1 MGVPLPTLPT
11 QPISVYQSNLGQQP
25 SVMSAA
31 SMPSIVN
38 PGPVSIVNPGPVSIV
53 NPGPVVNSGPVMV
66 NSGVAGG
73 GGAVV
78 TNCVGLGLATNSTPN
93 GPKMVNSHVS
103 PPRQFTSE
111 SQVLDKKRLGELVK
125 EVDPTEQLDE
135 DVEDV
140 LLTIADDFIEQ
151 TVSQACALARH
162 RKATTIDVKDVQ
174 LVLERNWN
182 MWIPG
187 FGTEEIRPYKRSVT
201 AEAHKQRLALI
212 RKTLKKY

>member
-1 MGVPLPTLPT
+1 MTSNLNMGVPLPT
-11 QPISVYQSNLGQQP
+11 QPISAYQPTAGQQ
-25 SVMSAA
+25 STVMSV
-31 SMPSIVN
+31 SSIPSIVN
-38 PGPVSIVNPGPVSIV
+38 PLVNSGPLQST
-53 NPGPVVNSGPVMV
+53 GPVVNSGPVMV
-66 NSGVAGG
+66 NSGVSTGS
-73 GGAVV
+73 AVV
-78 TNCVGLGLATNSTPN
+78 TNCVGMATNATPN

-103 PPRQFTSE
+103 PPRQTQLTE
-111 SQVLDKKRLGELVK
+111 SQVLDKKRLVELVK
-125 EVDPTEQLDE
+125 EVDPSEQLDE

-151 TVSQACALARH
+151 TVSQACAVARH

-187 FGTEEIRPYKRSVT
+187 FGTEEIRPYKRSPT
-201 AEAHKQRLALI
+201 AEAHKQRMALI